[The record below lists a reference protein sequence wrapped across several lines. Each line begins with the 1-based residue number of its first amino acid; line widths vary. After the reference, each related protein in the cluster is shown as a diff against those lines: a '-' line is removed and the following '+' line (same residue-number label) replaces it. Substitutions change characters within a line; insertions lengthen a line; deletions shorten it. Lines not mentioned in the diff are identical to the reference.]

1 MTQDFDPEALIK
13 SLTAKPGVYRMIDS
27 GDQVL
32 YVGKAG
38 NLRKRVASY
47 FQRTPQGPKTRS
59 MVRQIRRVEITIT
72 HTEGEALLL
81 ESNLIKQLKPRYNI
95 LLRDDKSYPYI
106 FLSTTDDFPRLSFHR
121 GTRRRVK
128 GQYYGPFPSAG
139 SVRETLNLLQKV
151 FLIRQCEDSFF
162 NNRSRPCLQYQIKR
176 CNAPC
181 VELIS
186 REDYREDMRLTKL
199 FLDGKSNQ
207 VVDKLVAR
215 MEQASLILDYEKA
228 AGFRDQINK
237 LKRVQEKQCIAS
249 GNGDIDVIACF
260 EKQGVACVQVVFIR
274 SGMILGHKAFY
285 PKHTGHEDV
294 EAILTAFISQYYLNK
309 ATGRMIPP
317 IIITSH
323 RLIDEGLLTR
333 VLNHQAGHR
342 VQILNRVRGDRA
354 QWVKMALTNAQSAIV
369 NQLASKTNILK
380 RFEQL
385 QDALGLDNQPQRLEC
400 FDISH
405 TAGKDTVAS
414 CVVMDIT
421 GALKSDYRR
430 FNIEGITPGDDYA
443 AMRQALTRRYTR
455 LKKGEGKVPDILF
468 IDGGKGQLS
477 EATRALQELQVS
489 GVVLVGIAKGP
500 DRKPGLETLFLAE
513 RRTPINL
520 PSESPALLLIQ
531 QLRDE
536 AHRFA
541 ITGHRQRRAK
551 GKKSSILESIPG
563 LGPKRRQL
571 LLKQFGGLQGIV
583 RAGVADLSTVSGIN
597 KQLAQRVYDMF
608 HTDD

>member
-1 MTQDFDPEALIK
+1 MAQDFDPEALIK

-32 YVGKAG
+32 YVGKAR
-38 NLRKRVASY
+38 NLRKRVGSY
-47 FQRTPQGPKTRS
+47 FQRTSQGPKTQS

-81 ESNLIKQLKPRYNI
+81 ESNLIKELKPRYNI

-106 FLSTTDDFPRLSFHR
+106 LLSSTDNFPRLSFHR
-121 GTRRRVK
+121 GTRRAK

-181 VELIS
+181 VGLIS
-186 REDYREDMRLTKL
+186 QEDYREDIRLVKL

-207 VVDKLVAR
+207 VVDKLVVR
-215 MEQASLILDYEKA
+215 MEKASVILDYEKA

-237 LKRVQEKQCIAS
+237 LKRVQEKQYITS
-249 GNGDIDVIACF
+249 GHGDIDVIACF

-274 SGMILGHKAFY
+274 GGMILGHKAFY
-285 PKHTGHEDV
+285 PKYAGHEDV
-294 EAILTAFISQYYLNK
+294 EAILTAFISQYYLNQAAGK
-309 ATGRMIPP
+309 IIPP
-317 IIITSH
+317 VIITSH
-323 RLIDEGLLTR
+323 SLIDEGLLTR
-333 VLNHQAGHR
+333 VLNHQAGHS
-342 VQILNRVRGDRA
+342 VQLLNRVRGDRV
-354 QWVKMALTNAQSAIV
+354 QWVKMALTNAQSAV
-369 NQLASKTNILK
+369 VSQLASKTNLLK

-385 QDALGLDNQPQRLEC
+385 QDALGLESQPQRLEC

-405 TAGKDTVAS
+405 TAGNDTVAS

-421 GALKSDYRR
+421 GPVKSDYRR

-443 AMRQALTRRYTR
+443 AMKQALTRRYTR

-477 EATRALQELQVS
+477 EAIHALQELQVS
-489 GVVLVGIAKGP
+489 DVVLVGVAKGA
-500 DRKPGLETLFLAE
+500 DRQPGLETLFLAG

-520 PSESPALLLIQ
+520 PSESSALLLIQ
-531 QLRDE
+531 QIRDE

-563 LGPKRRQL
+563 LGPKRRQR
-571 LLKQFGGLQGIV
+571 LLKQFGGLQGIA
-583 RAGVADLSTVSGIN
+583 RAGIADLSTVSGIN

-608 HTDD
+608 HTDG

>member
-32 YVGKAG
+32 YIGKAR

-47 FQRTPQGPKTRS
+47 FQRTPQGPKTQS

-81 ESNLIKQLKPRYNI
+81 ESNLIKELKPRYNI

-106 FLSTTDDFPRLSFHR
+106 FLSNTDDFPRLSFHR
-121 GTRRRVK
+121 GARRTK

-186 REDYREDMRLTKL
+186 REDYREDMRLAKL

-207 VVDKLVAR
+207 VVDKLVVR
-215 MEQASLILDYEKA
+215 MEKASLILDYEKA
-228 AGFRDQINK
+228 ASFRDQINK

-249 GNGDIDVIACF
+249 GNKDIDVIACF

-274 SGMILGHKAFY
+274 SGMILGYKAFY

-309 ATGRMIPP
+309 GTGRMIPP
-317 IIITSH
+317 VIITSH
-323 RLIDEGLLTR
+323 PLIDEGLLTR

-342 VQILNRVRGDRA
+342 VQVLNRVRGDRA

-369 NQLASKTNILK
+369 NQLASKTNIIK

-385 QDALGLDNQPQRLEC
+385 QDALGLDSQPQRLEC

-405 TAGKDTVAS
+405 TAGNDTVAS

-421 GALKSDYRR
+421 GAVKSDYRR

-455 LKKGEGKVPDILF
+455 LKKGEGKIPDILF

-477 EATRALQELQVS
+477 EATRVLQELQVS

-531 QLRDE
+531 QIRDE

-551 GKKSSILESIPG
+551 GKKSSVLESIPG

-597 KQLAQRVYDMF
+597 KQLAQRVYDIF
-608 HTDD
+608 HTDG